1 VTYVVVTPKW
11 YMLLLTSY
19 VATVQDVLS
28 TQFHVVV
35 PFDYH
40 LITYPT
46 CSVQQL
52 QHIIL
57 VVIVTTI

>member
-1 VTYVVVTPKW
+1 VTYAVVTPKW

-19 VATVQDVLS
+19 VAIVQDVLS

-40 LITYPT
+40 LITCPT

-52 QHIIL
+52 QHTIL